1 MTALRSALS
10 RRRLSAPAFDRVAV
24 FAVWA
29 LGFIIVTG
37 GAVRLTGSGLGCPD
51 WPTCTAQHV
60 VAPWQYHKMVEFG
73 NRVVTAAVSVA
84 VIAAVLGSH
93 IRIPR
98 RRDLVWLSWGLV
110 VGLVGQIVLGG
121 ESVKHHLAPQ
131 FIMSH
136 FLLSI
141 VLLSDAVILHHR
153 ATMADGPVDERG
165 RAKPAGPAVALVA
178 REQIFMARLLLVAA
192 GLVLVLGT
200 IVTSSGPHGGDPT
213 AKRFPF
219 ALHDV
224 ARLHSLAVWL
234 FVGLTVVTLWSL
246 QRSAAPPA
254 VMRRGEL
261 VVALIV
267 AQGGIGYLQY
277 FTGVPADLVAIHIA
291 LAAVVWTVTLQF
303 SLGLFRR
310 PVGTI
315 GPAAIGAPS
324 PDEGREKVHVSTSAR
339 RD

>member
-1 MTALRSALS
+1 MAALRSAIS
-10 RRRLSAPAFDRVAV
+10 RRRLSPLAFDRVTL

-51 WPTCTAQHV
+51 WPTCTAHNV
-60 VAPWQYHKMVEFG
+60 VAPWQYHEMVEFG
-73 NRVVTAAVSVA
+73 NRVVTALVSVA

-93 IRIPR
+93 FRSPR

-110 VGLVGQIVLGG
+110 VGLLGQIVLGG
-121 ESVKHHLAPQ
+121 ESVKHDLAPQ

-153 ATMADGPVDERG
+153 AGLADGPVDERG
-165 RAKPAGPAVALVA
+165 RAQAAGPPVALVS
-178 REQIFMARLLLVAA
+178 REQIVMARLLLVAA
-192 GLVLVLGT
+192 GLVIVLGT
-200 IVTSSGPHGGDPT
+200 IVTSSGPHGGDPK

-219 ALHDV
+219 SLHDV

-234 FVGLTVVTLWSL
+234 FVGLTVVTLWSM
-246 QRSAAPPA
+246 QRSGSPPG

-261 VVALIV
+261 LVVLIV
-267 AQGGIGYLQY
+267 GPGRPRLPPVLHRRAGRPGRLAHRHGDSGLD
-277 FTGVPADLVAIHIA
+277 GH
-291 LAAVVWTVTLQF
+291 AAVLA
-303 SLGLFRR
+303 R
-310 PVGTI
+310 PVPLAGGYHRARQRSQDPT
-315 GPAAIGAPS
+315 PP
-324 PDEGREKVHVSTSAR
+324 GRPLILF
-339 RD
+339 

>member
-110 VGLVGQIVLGG
+110 LGLIGQIVLGG
-121 ESVKHHLAPQ
+121 ESVKHQLAPQ

-141 VLLSDAVILHHR
+141 LLLSDAVILHHR
-153 ATMADGPVDERG
+153 ATLPDGPADDRG
-165 RAKPAGPAVALVA
+165 RAGVSGPAVPLVA
-178 REQIFMARLLLVAA
+178 REQVFMARLLLVAA
-192 GLVLVLGT
+192 GLVVVLGT
-200 IVTSSGPHGGDPT
+200 IVTSSGPHGGDPK

-219 ALHDV
+219 ALQDV
-224 ARLHSLAVWL
+224 ARVHSLAVWL

-246 QRSAAPPA
+246 QRSGCPPA
-254 VMRRGEL
+254 IMRRGEQL
-261 VVALIV
+261 VILIV
-267 AQGGIGYLQY
+267 AQGGLGYLQY
-277 FTGVPADLVAIHIA
+277 FTGVPAALVALHIA
-291 LAAVVWTVTLQF
+291 MATVVWTATLLF
-303 SLGLFRR
+303 SLALFRR

-315 GPAAIGAPS
+315 ASQPATASLSLPASDP
-324 PDEGREKVHVSTSAR
+324 VLTSG
-339 RD
+339 